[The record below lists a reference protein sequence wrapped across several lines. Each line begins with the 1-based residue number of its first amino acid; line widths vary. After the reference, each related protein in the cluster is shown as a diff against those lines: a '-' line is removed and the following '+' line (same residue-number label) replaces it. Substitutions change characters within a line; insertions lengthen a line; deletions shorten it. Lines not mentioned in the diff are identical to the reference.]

1 VRRWAVLDPCLS
13 RRDLGPSRRLEKS
26 MRLSPLKRKFPRA
39 PIHATATCTLGV
51 GKQHL
56 PATVWQ
62 IGEGGMFLELPVAAS
77 AEGAVA
83 IAFELPGVGGQRV
96 VAEPM
101 YSLDKATR
109 FAPYAVNGGV
119 GFKFKDVAP
128 ATKAQIA
135 HYVAKQKRTY
145 EALQF
150 ALALRPPAPILP
162 SLLRETGL
170 TVIRDERELKEYVA
184 QVIAQF
190 RAAN

>member
-1 VRRWAVLDPCLS
+1 MPLS
-13 RRDLGPSRRLEKS
+13 A
-26 MRLSPLKRKFPRA
+26 LKRKFPRA
-39 PIHATATCTLGV
+39 PIHATATCTV
-51 GKQHL
+51 GKHHM

-77 AEGAVA
+77 AEGAIA

-101 YSLDKATR
+101 YSLPRATR

-119 GFKFKDVAP
+119 GFRFKDVAP

-135 HYVAKQKRTY
+135 QYVAKQKKTY

-150 ALALRPPAPILP
+150 ALALKPPAPILP

-170 TVIRDERELKEYVA
+170 FLIRDERELKAYVA

-190 RAAN
+190 RAAA